1 MQIMMDVTIWLLITS
16 IPSKKR
22 KRIKQNI
29 TVLKKQV
36 WFSNLIKNKGFL
48 LLFNADFRNIIGNY
62 DLTVDTNQR
71 EKISSLK
78 RELETFVYIK
88 NL

>member
-62 DLTVDTNQR
+62 DLTVGTNQR